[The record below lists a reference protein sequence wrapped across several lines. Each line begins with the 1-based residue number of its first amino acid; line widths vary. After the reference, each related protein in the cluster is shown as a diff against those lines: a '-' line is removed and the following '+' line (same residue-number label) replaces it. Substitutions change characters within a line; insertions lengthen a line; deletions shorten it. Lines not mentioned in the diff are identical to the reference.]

1 MALRDYLVGEI
12 AEDHADGHLTRREA
26 LRRLGLMG
34 VSLPAAIALLAACG
48 DDDDS
53 SSDAAATS
61 TTATSGTSGSTATTF
76 VKASEDTITFNGL
89 TAAYGW
95 PNDPPTANV
104 LVCHENR
111 GLTEHFH
118 TVAARFGHEGMAA
131 LCVDLASRAGGTA
144 SMDEGQVQATLASA
158 PIDQLVGDLKLGLDE
173 LQKRNPDAPFAT
185 VGFCF
190 GGAMVWNLLDA
201 GDDRIRAAV
210 PFYGPAPENP
220 DFTGSKAAVLAIYG
234 GKDDRV
240 NGTRDRVVDAMK
252 QAGMTY
258 DVITY
263 DGADH
268 AFFND
273 TGPRYDADA
282 ATKAWAATLAWI
294 RAHT

>member
-53 SSDAAATS
+53 SSDAAPSSTTS
-61 TTATSGTSGSTATTF
+61 TSAAASTSSTF
-76 VKASEDTITFNGL
+76 VKASEDTITFRGL

-111 GLTEHFH
+111 GLTDHFH
-118 TVAARFGHEGMAA
+118 TVVARFAHAGMSA

-144 SMDEGQVQATLASA
+144 SMDEGKVQATLAAA
-158 PIDQLVGDLKLGLDE
+158 PLDQLVGDLKTGIDA
-173 LQKRNPDAPFAT
+173 LQTHAPDAPVAT

-201 GDDRIRAAV
+201 GDDRVRAAV

-240 NGTRDRVVDAMK
+240 NGTRDRAVDAMK
-252 QAGMTY
+252 KAGMTY

-282 ATKAWAATLAWI
+282 AAKAWTATLDWI